1 MKNELELA
9 FQKEGIVSEDQE
21 QVVLAM
27 CDLLNIKVG
36 DIEESMEA

>member
-9 FQKEGIVSEDQE
+9 FLQEGIVPEEQE

-36 DIEESMEA
+36 DSKEFKEG

>member
-9 FQKEGIVSEDQE
+9 FQKEGIVPEDQE

>member
-9 FQKEGIVSEDQE
+9 FQEEGIVPEDQE